1 MFSKKR
7 SLFLAVLLAAALPL
21 ALAGNAG
28 AAYIT
33 DGAVQNGTTGGWDL
47 PTDAGVCVT
56 GIQAGGTLI
65 IDDTI
70 HSRADCIAKTFPAYT
85 TRLACGNT
93 VNADGAH
100 FWANSCVDAAGNG
113 ISLSGLDRTAGM
125 CAAKGGTWKQACTS
139 SWQLLGA
146 DLQADDGFCYTSV
159 RLNNY
164 DATTCPS
171 TTGAFGY
178 SWDSTNLR
186 CLYSYGITG
195 YANANLTRVDGTV
208 FVAAGGAVDLS
219 GMTSQGSCLLV
230 GATWNNYVI
239 KSSTGTEPT
248 TPNPTTIATGITSVR
263 AGCLNCHNNTSQ
275 YNSYAERWKTDYL
288 KTGHKNMLRKVTA
301 GKNWAG
307 PDGLVYTEAATGPID
322 FGTATATISGV
333 TMPLLYLFGDWM
345 APAPE
350 ALDVIVD
357 TGGGA
362 ARYNGTNTYSCA
374 PCHATGWSNPAAGV
388 CSMSSK
394 TSQSACETAGG
405 TWYPSVGVQGASY
418 VPPEP
423 LASFPGIT
431 GGITGK
437 WDLDGIQCARCHA
450 VTYPPIKDASGNDV
464 TTTHETDNL
473 SGESVSNIC
482 FGCHQSIAKVNNGT
496 GTDNDLNPVIL
507 QVKNTATAPA
517 YAPEF
522 NSHPIGNEF
531 LNSPHAKFTGTI
543 VPNVLGKYDLA
554 GGGAYD
560 SHFKSS
566 FCRSGTSATGSIL
579 TTNADGTKIEDST
592 QCAAAGGTW
601 WNSQDQGS
609 CSTCHDVHQST
620 VPAVNAP
627 EPFRR
632 ECHDCHYE
640 GGLEALAN
648 IKHPAG
654 AGTPLG
660 DLSNIAAA
668 CESCHMPKATDD
680 GFPIHLFRINTA
692 ASYSTFPTS
701 DEFLNNTKKVAN
713 TAADG
718 TYTSAVWVDLDLA
731 CGQCHGGGTDS
742 TANPPKPG
750 VYYFSKDLLA
760 TYARNMHNSI
770 PTPRFIWGADAAT
783 SYKVN
788 FDAGNTTCPPGV
800 TCNYSWDFG
809 DGSIGTG
816 VKVSHPYASS
826 TPVTVTLKVDTN
838 GTFSTNASTSQ
849 TVTPAYV
856 NQPPTAA
863 GLAGATLSNYT
874 VSFTDASTD
883 PVLNSPNGITSVTV
897 NWGDGTGNS
906 QAAGTVFTHTY
917 ATASTYKILHTAT
930 DAARLSASETRT
942 LAVPQKFGLSGTVSH
957 AAGPF
962 PGVLMILKYNGNTK
976 ATKTTAADG
985 TYSFTNVLPGAYVVQ
1000 PYKSGYTFTPATA
1013 TVTVGPD
1020 ATGVDF
1026 TATP

>member
-1 MFSKKR
+1 MLSKKR
-7 SLFLAVLLAAALPL
+7 SLFLAVLLVLALPL

-33 DGAVQNGTTGGWDL
+33 DGAVQNGTTGGWEL
-47 PTDAGVCVT
+47 PADAGVCAT

-93 VNADGAH
+93 TNADGAH
-100 FWANSCVDAAGNG
+100 FWANSCVDASGNG

-125 CAAKGGTWKQACTS
+125 CTAKGGTWKQVCTS
-139 SWQLLGA
+139 SWQLLGE
-146 DLQADDGFCYTSV
+146 DLQADNGFCYTSV

-164 DATTCPS
+164 DSTTCPS
-171 TTGAFGY
+171 TTGVFGY

-195 YANANLTRVDGTV
+195 YANANLTRLDGTTYI
-208 FVAAGGAVDLS
+208 AAGGAVDLS

-239 KSSTGTEPT
+239 KSSTETVPT
-248 TPNPTTIATGITSVR
+248 TPNATTIGTGITSVR
-263 AGCLNCHNNTSQ
+263 AGCLSCHNNASQ

-307 PDGLVYTEAATGPID
+307 PDGIVYSAAATGPID
-322 FGTATATISGV
+322 FNTATANIGGV
-333 TMPLLYLFGDWM
+333 NMPLLYLFGDWM

-362 ARYNGTNTYSCA
+362 ARYNGTSTYSCA

-388 CSMSSK
+388 CSISSK
-394 TSQSACETAGG
+394 TSQSTCETAGG

-431 GGITGK
+431 SGITGK
-437 WDLDGIQCARCHA
+437 WDLDGIQCSRCHA
-450 VTYPPIKDASGNDV
+450 VTYPPIKDALGNDV

-473 SGESVSNIC
+473 SGESVNNTC
-482 FGCHQSIAKVNNGT
+482 FGCHQSIPKVNSGT
-496 GTDNDLNPVIL
+496 GTDNDLNPVVL

-517 YAPEF
+517 YKPEF

-543 VPNVLGKYDLA
+543 VPNVLGKYDIAA
-554 GGGAYD
+554 GGTYD
-560 SHFKSS
+560 THFKSS

-579 TTNADGTKIEDST
+579 TTNADGTKITTST
-592 QCAAAGGTW
+592 QCTAAGGTW
-601 WNSQDQGS
+601 WPSQDQGS
-609 CSTCHDVHQST
+609 CATCHDVHQST

-632 ECHDCHYE
+632 ECDNCHYE
-640 GGLEALAN
+640 GSLAALAN
-648 IKHPAG
+648 IKHPTG

-660 DLSNIAAA
+660 DLSDVAAA
-668 CESCHMPKATDD
+668 CESCHMPKATEG
-680 GFPIHLFRINTA
+680 GFPIHLFRINTDV
-692 ASYSTFPTS
+692 SYSTFPTS
-701 DEFLNNTKKVAN
+701 AEFLGNTKKVAN

-731 CGQCHGGGTDS
+731 CGRCHGGGTDS
-742 TANPPKPG
+742 TTNPPKPG

-760 TYARNMHNSI
+760 TYAKNMHNSI
-770 PTPRFIWGADAAT
+770 PTPRFIWGADSAT

-788 FDAGNTTCPPGV
+788 FDAGNTTCPSGV

-809 DGSIGTG
+809 DGSTGTG
-816 VKVSHPYASS
+816 VKVSYTYTSAA
-826 TPVTVTLKVDTN
+826 PVTVTLTVNTV
-838 GTFSTNASTSQ
+838 GTFYTSASTSQ
-849 TVTPAYV
+849 SVTPASV

-863 GLAGATLSNYT
+863 GLASATLSNYT

-897 NWGDGTGNS
+897 NWGDGRGDS

-917 ATASTYKILHTAT
+917 AVASTYKILHTAT

-942 LAVPQKFGLSGTVSH
+942 IAVPQKFSISGTVSH

-962 PGVLMILKYNGNTK
+962 QGVLMILKYNGNTK
-976 ATKTTAADG
+976 ATTTTAADG
-985 TYSFTNVLPGAYVVQ
+985 AYSFTNVLPGAYVVL
-1000 PYKSGYTFTPATA
+1000 PYKSGYTFTPGTA

-1020 ATGVDF
+1020 ATGVNF